1 MTGIPTRGA
10 SPTDTT
16 HSPAAMWQTLAGGAV
31 TIEGGLWARRQ
42 ATNRDAALP
51 HGYRMLE
58 AAGNLENLRIAAGRS
73 TGRYQGP
80 VFMDSDVYKWIEA
93 AAYEHARIPSD
104 WLLSHMA
111 TVIEI
116 VGAAQGEDG
125 YLNSHYQV
133 AEPGR
138 RWTDFAQ
145 GHELYCAGH
154 LFQAAVAH
162 HRATGEDGLLRIA
175 RRFADY
181 LDARF
186 GPGKQPG
193 TPGHPEIEM
202 GLTELYRETGER
214 RYLDLAGFFLDQRG
228 RAWLGPGRYNSAAYY
243 QDRVP
248 VREAAEVEGH
258 AVRALYLTAGVADVY
273 LETREA
279 ALLAALDRQ
288 WADLTSHK
296 LYVTGGVGSRHL
308 GEAFGQPYE
317 LPNDL
322 AYCETCAAIAS
333 ILWSWRMLLA
343 TGQAR
348 FADLIDRTLHNAV
361 LAGVSLDGERYFYV
375 NPLASNGRPE
385 HLGRGGCRR
394 KEWHLVA
401 CCPPNVMRLLASLGH
416 YVATRDRAGLQVH
429 QYAPARIATQLPSG
443 RSVALRME
451 TRYPWEG
458 SVRLTIEAGDGS
470 SWPLA
475 LRIPEWCGRA
485 TVRVNG
491 GAIEAAPDA
500 RGYLRL
506 ERSWRPGD
514 IVELDLPMDVRLIEP
529 HPAIE
534 STRGSVAIERGPLVY
549 CLEQA
554 DQGDAPIAELEIDPT
569 GAPTSRWDPALLEGV
584 VVVRAP
590 GFRVDTSSWGDR
602 LYRPFRSGTRAGA
615 ATGGAVGNPVLRL
628 GESKPGRDARVGPA
642 GYNLIASGLLAGIL
656 GGLVTF

>member
-111 TVIEI
+111 AAIDI
-116 VGAAQGEDG
+116 VGAAQGDDG

-162 HRATGEDGLLRIA
+162 HRATGEDRLLRIA

-202 GLTELYRETGER
+202 GLTELYRETREP

-279 ALLAALDRQ
+279 ALLTALDRQ

-375 NPLASNGRPE
+375 NPLASNGRAE

-443 RSVALRME
+443 RPVALRME

-458 SVRLTIEAGDGS
+458 SVRLTIDEGDGS

-475 LRIPEWCGRA
+475 LRIPEWCGHA

-491 GAIEAAPDA
+491 GPIEAAPGA

-506 ERSWRPGD
+506 DRSWRSGD
-514 IVELDLPMDVRLIEP
+514 LVELDLPMDARLIEP

-569 GAPTSRWDPALLEGV
+569 GAPASRWDPALLEGV

-590 GFRVDTSSWGDR
+590 GFRVDASSWGDR
-602 LYRPFRSGTRAGA
+602 LYRPFRSGAPPTRERVELSAIPYFAWANRSPGA
-615 ATGGAVGNPVLRL
+615 MRVWVPRAT
-628 GESKPGRDARVGPA
+628 
-642 GYNLIASGLLAGIL
+642 I
-656 GGLVTF
+656 

>member
-16 HSPAAMWQTLAGGAV
+16 RSPAATWQTLGGSAV

-93 AAYEHARIPSD
+93 AAYEYARDPGD
-104 WLLSHMA
+104 WLLSRMTA
-111 TVIEI
+111 AIDI
-116 VGAAQGEDG
+116 IGAAQGEDG

-133 AEPGR
+133 AEPGS

-175 RRFADY
+175 CRFADY
-181 LDARF
+181 LDTTF
-186 GPGKQPG
+186 GVGGVGGRGKRPG

-214 RYLDLAGFFLDQRG
+214 RYLELARFFLDQRG
-228 RAWLGPGRYNSAAYY
+228 RGWLGPGRYNSAAYY

-273 LETREA
+273 LETAEP
-279 ALLAALDRQ
+279 ALLTALDRQ
-288 WADLTSHK
+288 WADLVSHK

-343 TGQAR
+343 TGQGR

-361 LAGVSLDGERYFYV
+361 LAGVSLNGERYFYV
-375 NPLASNGRPE
+375 NPLASNGHAE

-416 YVATRDRAGLQVH
+416 YVATRDGTGLQVH
-429 QYAPARIATQLPSG
+429 QYAPARIATQLSSG
-443 RSVALRME
+443 RPAGLRME

-458 SVRLTIEAGDGS
+458 SVRLTIEDGDGS
-470 SWPLA
+470 SWSLA
-475 LRIPEWCGRA
+475 LRVPEWSGRP

-491 GAIEAAPDA
+491 ADVEAAPDA
-500 RGYLRL
+500 SCYLRL
-506 ERSWRPGD
+506 EQAWHPGD
-514 IVELDLPMDVRLIEP
+514 AIELDLPMRAELIEP

-554 DQGDAPIAELEIDPT
+554 DHGGTPIADLEIDPT
-569 GAPTSRWDPALLEGV
+569 TELVPRWDRELLEGI
-584 VVVRAP
+584 VVVRAA

-602 LYRPFRSGTRAGA
+602 LYRPFRPGA
-615 ATGGAVGNPVLRL
+615 P
-628 GESKPGRDARVGPA
+628 PARQR
-642 GYNLIASGLLAGIL
+642 NELIAIPYFAWANRAPGAMRVWIPRA
-656 GGLVTF
+656 TI

>member
-1 MTGIPTRGA
+1 MTPIATRGA
-10 SPTDTT
+10 IPTDTM
-16 HSPAAMWQTLAGGAV
+16 HSPAAKYRTLDGNAV

-58 AAGNLENLRIAAGRS
+58 TAGNFENLRIAAGRS
-73 TGRYQGP
+73 SGRYQGP
-80 VFMDSDVYKWIEA
+80 VFMDSDVYKWLEA
-93 AAYEHARIPSD
+93 AAYEHARLPSE
-104 WLLSHMA
+104 WLRSHMA
-111 TVIEI
+111 TAIDI

-154 LFQAAVAH
+154 LCQAAVAH
-162 HRATGEDGLLRIA
+162 HRATGEESLLRIA
-175 RRFADY
+175 QRFADY

-186 GPGKQPG
+186 GPGKHPG

-202 GLTELYRETGER
+202 GLAELYRETGER
-214 RYLDLAGFFLDQRG
+214 RYLDLARFFLDQRG
-228 RAWLGPGRYNSAAYY
+228 QGWLGPGRYNSAAYY

-248 VREAAEVEGH
+248 VRETSELEGH
-258 AVRALYLTAGVADVY
+258 AVRSLYLTTGVADVY
-273 LETREA
+273 LETGEA
-279 ALLAALDRQ
+279 AFLTALERQ
-288 WADLTSHK
+288 WTDLVSHK

-322 AYCETCAAIAS
+322 AYDETCAAIAS

-343 TGQAR
+343 TGEGR

-361 LAGVSLDGERYFYV
+361 LAGVSLNGERYFYV

-385 HLGRGGCRR
+385 YLGRGGCVR

-416 YVATRDRAGLQVH
+416 YVATRDSAGLQVH
-429 QYAPARIATQLPSG
+429 QYAPAQIATALASG
-443 RSVALRME
+443 QGVRLHME

-458 SVRLTIEAGDGS
+458 SVRLTLEDTGDGP
-470 SWPLA
+470 WTLA
-475 LRIPEWCGRA
+475 LRIPAWSARPTA
-485 TVRVNG
+485 RVNG
-491 GAIEAAPDA
+491 TVVDASPAAD
-500 RGYLRL
+500 GYARL
-506 ERSWRPGD
+506 ERRWRAGD
-514 IVELDLPMDVRLIEP
+514 VVELDLSMEATLIEP

-534 STRGSVAIERGPLVY
+534 STRGCVAIERGPLVY

-554 DQGDAPIAELEIDPT
+554 DQGDAPVAELEIDAAA
-569 GAPTSRWDPALLEGV
+569 APAARWDPGLLEGV
-584 VVVRAP
+584 VTVRAR
-590 GFRVDTSSWGDR
+590 GYQVDTSSWRGR
-602 LYRPFRSGTRAGA
+602 LYRPVGSDLSPRRRPVELTTIPYYAWANRGPGAMRVWIPRA
-615 ATGGAVGNPVLRL
+615 T
-628 GESKPGRDARVGPA
+628 
-642 GYNLIASGLLAGIL
+642 I
-656 GGLVTF
+656 

>member
-1 MTGIPTRGA
+1 M
-10 SPTDTT
+10 
-16 HSPAAMWQTLAGGAV
+16 

-58 AAGNLENLRIAAGRS
+58 KAGNLENLRIAAGRS
-73 TGRYQGP
+73 SGRYQGP

-93 AAYEHARIPSD
+93 AAYEHARMPSD

-111 TVIEI
+111 AAIDI

-162 HRATGEDGLLRIA
+162 HRATGDDRLLRIA

-186 GPGKQPG
+186 GPGKEPG

-202 GLTELYRETGER
+202 GLTELYRETRER

-288 WADLTSHK
+288 WADLTSRK

-343 TGQAR
+343 TGQ
-348 FADLIDRTLHNAV
+348 
-361 LAGVSLDGERYFYV
+361 
-375 NPLASNGRPE
+375 
-385 HLGRGGCRR
+385 
-394 KEWHLVA
+394 
-401 CCPPNVMRLLASLGH
+401 
-416 YVATRDRAGLQVH
+416 
-429 QYAPARIATQLPSG
+429 
-443 RSVALRME
+443 VALRRPDRPDAPQRRARRRVARRRALLLRE
-451 TRYPWEG
+451 PPGQQRAGRAPRARRAAGERSGIWSPAARRTSCGSWRRSGTTSRRAIARASRCTSTRRPGSRPSWHRGAPWPSGWRRRYPWEG
-458 SVRLTIEAGDGS
+458 SVRLTVEEGDGS
-470 SWPLA
+470 AWPLA
-475 LRIPEWCGRA
+475 LRIPEWCGHA

-491 GAIEAAPDA
+491 GAVDARPDAGGLSPCRAQLAPGRRRGARPPDRREADRAAPGDRVDA
-500 RGYLRL
+500 RVASRSSAARSSIASSRPIRATPRSPSSRSTRAERRPHAGTRL
-506 ERSWRPGD
+506 SSRAWWSSGRPGSG
-514 IVELDLPMDVRLIEP
+514 
-529 HPAIE
+529 
-534 STRGSVAIERGPLVY
+534 STRRRG
-549 CLEQA
+549 A
-554 DQGDAPIAELEIDPT
+554 T
-569 GAPTSRWDPALLEGV
+569 GCTARC
-584 VVVRAP
+584 AP
-590 GFRVDTSSWGDR
+590 GHRRRAGGSSS
-602 LYRPFRSGTRAGA
+602 RPFRTSPGRTEARAPCACGSRGLQSDGWLMAGRRLADGSLTAGRRPADRAG
-615 ATGGAVGNPVLRL
+615 
-628 GESKPGRDARVGPA
+628 
-642 GYNLIASGLLAGIL
+642 
-656 GGLVTF
+656 

>member
-1 MTGIPTRGA
+1 MTRTPIRGA
-10 SPTDTT
+10 IPTDTT
-16 HSPAAMWQTLAGGAV
+16 HSPAATWRTLDGDAV
-31 TIEGGLWARRQ
+31 TIDGGLWAKRQ

-58 AAGNLENLRIAAGRS
+58 TAGNFENLRLAAGRS

-80 VFMDSDVYKWIEA
+80 VFMDSDVYKWLEA
-93 AAYEHARIPSD
+93 AAYEYARLPSE
-104 WLLSHMA
+104 WLRSHMA
-111 TVIEI
+111 QAIDI
-116 VGAAQGEDG
+116 VGAAQGADG
-125 YLNSHYQV
+125 YLNSHYTV

-162 HRATGEDGLLRIA
+162 HRATGEESLLRIA
-175 RRFADY
+175 RRFAEY
-181 LDARF
+181 LVDRF
-186 GPGKQPG
+186 GPGKHPG

-202 GLTELYRETGER
+202 GLIELYRETGDQ
-214 RYLDLAGFFLDQRG
+214 RYVELARFFLDQRG
-228 RAWLGPGRYNSAAYY
+228 HAWLGPGRYNSAAYY

-248 VREAAEVEGH
+248 VREASELEGH
-258 AVRALYLTAGVADVY
+258 AVRSLYLTTGIADVY
-273 LETREA
+273 LETGEQ
-279 ALLAALDRQ
+279 ALLSALERQ
-288 WADLTSHK
+288 WADLLGHK

-322 AYCETCAAIAS
+322 AYDETCAAIAS

-343 TGQAR
+343 TGQGR

-385 HLGRGGCRR
+385 YLGRGGCVR

-416 YVATRDRAGLQVH
+416 YVATRDDAGLQVH
-429 QYAPARIATQLPSG
+429 QYAPARIATSLAFGQ
-443 RSVALRME
+443 RVRLRME

-458 SVRLTIEAGDGS
+458 TVRLTVEESAGP
-470 SWPLA
+470 WTLA
-475 LRIPEWCGRA
+475 LRVPAWCGRPA
-485 TVRVNG
+485 ARVNG
-491 GAIEAAPDA
+491 GVVDA
-500 RGYLRL
+500 VQASDGYARL
-506 ERSWRPGD
+506 ERSWRAGD
-514 IVELDLPMDVRLIEP
+514 VVELDLPMNATLIEP

-534 STRGSVAIERGPLVY
+534 STRGCVAIERGPLVY

-554 DQGDAPIAELEIDPT
+554 DQGDAPVAELEIDATATP
-569 GAPTSRWDPALLEGV
+569 AARWDPKLLEGIV
-584 VVVRAP
+584 TVRAP
-590 GFRVDTSSWGDR
+590 GFQVDTSSWRGR
-602 LYRPFRSGTRAGA
+602 LYRPVGADPAPRWRRLELTTIPYYAWANRGPGAMRVWIPRA
-615 ATGGAVGNPVLRL
+615 T
-628 GESKPGRDARVGPA
+628 
-642 GYNLIASGLLAGIL
+642 I
-656 GGLVTF
+656 

>member
-1 MTGIPTRGA
+1 MTAIPTRGA
-10 SPTDTT
+10 PPTDTT
-16 HSPAAMWQTLAGGAV
+16 RSPAARWRTLDGGAV

-58 AAGNLENLRIAAGRS
+58 VAGNFENLRIAAGRS
-73 TGRYQGP
+73 VRRYQGP

-93 AAYEHARIPSD
+93 AAYEHGRVPSD
-104 WLLSHMA
+104 WLLSHMTTA
-111 TVIEI
+111 IDV
-116 VGAAQGEDG
+116 VAAAQGDDG

-162 HRATGEDGLLRIA
+162 RRATGDERLLAIA

-181 LDARF
+181 LDSTF
-186 GPGKQPG
+186 GPGKRPG
-193 TPGHPEIEM
+193 TPGHPEIEL

-214 RYLDLAGFFLDQRG
+214 RYLSLAGFFLDQRG
-228 RAWLGPGRYNSAAYY
+228 RGWLGPGRYSSSAYY

-248 VREAAEVEGH
+248 VREASEVEGH

-273 LETREA
+273 LETGEA
-279 ALLAALDRQ
+279 ALLTALDRQ
-288 WADLTSHK
+288 WADLVGGK

-322 AYCETCAAIAS
+322 AYCETCAAIGS

-343 TGQAR
+343 TGQGR

-416 YVATRDRAGLQVH
+416 YVATRDETGVQVH
-429 QYAPARIATQLPSG
+429 QYAPARIATQLPTGSAVTLRRAS
-443 RSVALRME
+443 RSSARRDSRS
-451 TRYPWEG
+451 TRPRG
-458 SVRLTIEAGDGS
+458 KGS
-470 SWPLA
+470 STAPSTP
-475 LRIPEWCGRA
+475 RR
-485 TVRVNG
+485 RHR
-491 GAIEAAPDA
+491 GA
-500 RGYLRL
+500 
-506 ERSWRPGD
+506 
-514 IVELDLPMDVRLIEP
+514 
-529 HPAIE
+529 E
-534 STRGSVAIERGPLVY
+534 SS
-549 CLEQA
+549 
-554 DQGDAPIAELEIDPT
+554 
-569 GAPTSRWDPALLEGV
+569 
-584 VVVRAP
+584 
-590 GFRVDTSSWGDR
+590 
-602 LYRPFRSGTRAGA
+602 
-615 ATGGAVGNPVLRL
+615 
-628 GESKPGRDARVGPA
+628 
-642 GYNLIASGLLAGIL
+642 
-656 GGLVTF
+656 

>member
-1 MTGIPTRGA
+1 MTVAARGA
-10 SPTDTT
+10 VPTDTLR
-16 HSPAAMWQTLAGGAV
+16 SPAATWHTLEGGAV
-31 TIEGGLWARRQ
+31 AIEGGLWARRQ

-58 AAGNLENLRIAAGRS
+58 TAGNFENLRIAAGRA

-80 VFMDSDVYKWIEA
+80 VFMDSDVYKWVEA
-93 AAYEHARIPSD
+93 AAYEHARAPSD
-104 WLLSHMA
+104 WLRSRMA
-111 TVIEI
+111 EAIEL
-116 VGAAQGEDG
+116 VAAAQGADG
-125 YLNSHYQV
+125 YVNSHYQV

-162 HRATGEDGLLRIA
+162 HRATGEDRLLRIA

-181 LDARF
+181 LDTIF
-186 GPGKQPG
+186 GSDPGKRPV

-202 GLTELYRETGER
+202 GLSELYRETGER
-214 RYLDLAGFFLDQRG
+214 RYLALARSFLDQRG
-228 RAWLGPGRYNSAAYY
+228 RGWLGPGRYNSAAYY

-248 VREAAEVEGH
+248 VRDATEVEGH

-273 LETREA
+273 LETGEP
-279 ALLAALDRQ
+279 ALLTALERQ
-288 WADLTSHK
+288 WADLVSHK

-343 TGQAR
+343 TGQRR

-375 NPLASNGRPE
+375 NPLASNGRVE

-416 YVATRDRAGLQVH
+416 YVATRAQTELQVH
-429 QYAPARIATQLPSG
+429 QYVPARITTTLASDRPVS
-443 RSVALRME
+443 LRME
-451 TRYPWEG
+451 TRYPWDGAVRVQIEETDGRPWTLAFRVPDWCRQATIRLNDGPIPTGVDG
-458 SVRLTIEAGDGS
+458 SVDTG
-470 SWPLA
+470 
-475 LRIPEWCGRA
+475 
-485 TVRVNG
+485 
-491 GAIEAAPDA
+491 
-500 RGYLRL
+500 GYLRL
-506 ERSWRPGD
+506 QRSWRAGD
-514 IVELDLPMDVRLIEP
+514 VVALDLPMAERLIEP

-534 STRGSVAIERGPLVY
+534 STRGSLAIERGPLVY

-554 DQGDAPIAELEIDPT
+554 DNGDMPIAELEIDPA
-569 GAPTSRWDPALLEGV
+569 APLAARWDPGVLEGV
-584 VVVRAP
+584 VTVRTG
-590 GFRVDTSSWGDR
+590 GFRVDRSSWSGR
-602 LYRPFRSGTRAGA
+602 LYRSWRADAMPTRERVELTAIPYYAWANRAPGA
-615 ATGGAVGNPVLRL
+615 MRVWIPRAT
-628 GESKPGRDARVGPA
+628 
-642 GYNLIASGLLAGIL
+642 I
-656 GGLVTF
+656 

>member
-1 MTGIPTRGA
+1 M
-10 SPTDTT
+10 
-16 HSPAAMWQTLAGGAV
+16 
-31 TIEGGLWARRQ
+31 
-42 ATNRDAALP
+42 
-51 HGYRMLE
+51 
-58 AAGNLENLRIAAGRS
+58 
-73 TGRYQGP
+73 
-80 VFMDSDVYKWIEA
+80 A
-93 AAYEHARIPSD
+93 AAID
-104 WLLSHMA
+104 
-111 TVIEI
+111 I

-162 HRATGEDGLLRIA
+162 HRATGDDRLLRIA

-186 GPGKQPG
+186 GPGKEPG

-202 GLTELYRETGER
+202 GLTELYRETRER

-375 NPLASNGRPE
+375 NPLASNGQAE

-429 QYAPARIATQLPSG
+429 QYAPARIATQLASGRPVGPPDGDPLPVGGIGPVDGRGGRRQRVAARAADPGMVRARHGPGERRSG
-443 RSVALRME
+443 RSRAGR
-451 TRYPWEG
+451 R
-458 SVRLTIEAGDGS
+458 RLSPCS
-470 SWPLA
+470 SA
-475 LRIPEWCGRA
+475 
-485 TVRVNG
+485 
-491 GAIEAAPDA
+491 
-500 RGYLRL
+500 
-506 ERSWRPGD
+506 SWRPGD
-514 IVELDLPMDVRLIEP
+514 VVELDLPMDARLIEP

-569 GAPTSRWDPALLEGV
+569 GAPASRWDPALLEGV

-602 LYRPFRSGTRAGA
+602 LYRPFRSEAPPTRRRVELSAIPYFAWANRDPGA
-615 ATGGAVGNPVLRL
+615 MRVWVPRAT
-628 GESKPGRDARVGPA
+628 
-642 GYNLIASGLLAGIL
+642 I
-656 GGLVTF
+656 

>member
-1 MTGIPTRGA
+1 MTGIPTGGA

-16 HSPAAMWQTLAGGAV
+16 RSPAARWRTLEGGAV

-58 AAGNLENLRIAAGRS
+58 TAGNFENLRLAAGRS

-80 VFMDSDVYKWIEA
+80 VFMDSDVYKWLEA
-93 AAYEHARIPSD
+93 AAYEHARLPSE
-104 WLLSHMA
+104 WLLSHMKTA
-111 TVIEI
+111 IDI
-116 VGAAQGEDG
+116 VGAAQGADG
-125 YLNSHYQV
+125 YLNSHYTV

-162 HRATGEDGLLRIA
+162 HRATGTDDLLAIA
-175 RRFADY
+175 RRFAGY
-181 LDARF
+181 LVDRF
-186 GPGKQPG
+186 GPGKHPG

-202 GLTELYRETGER
+202 GLIELYRETGDR
-214 RYLDLAGFFLDQRG
+214 RYVELARFFLDQRG
-228 RAWLGPGRYNSAAYY
+228 YAWLGPGRYNSAAYY

-248 VREAAEVEGH
+248 VREASEVEGH
-258 AVRALYLTAGVADVY
+258 AVRALYLTTGIADVY
-273 LETREA
+273 LETGEA
-279 ALLAALDRQ
+279 GLLTALDRQ

-296 LYVTGGVGSRHL
+296 LYLTGGVGSRHL

-322 AYCETCAAIAS
+322 AYDETCAAIGS

-343 TGQAR
+343 TGQGR

-385 HLGRGGCRR
+385 YLGRGGCVR

-401 CCPPNVMRLLASLGH
+401 CCPPNVMRLLATLGH
-416 YVATRDRAGLQVH
+416 YVATRDATGLQIH
-429 QYAPARIATQLPSG
+429 QYAPVRIATRPPG
-443 RSVALRME
+443 GPAVTLRME

-458 SVRLTIEAGDGS
+458 SVRITIEGGDGS
-470 SWPLA
+470 PWTLA
-475 LRIPEWCGRA
+475 LRVPEWCPRPGL
-485 TVRVNG
+485 RVNG
-491 GAIEAAPDA
+491 AAGGGALDAA
-500 RGYLRL
+500 GYLRL
-506 ERSWRPGD
+506 DHAWRDGD
-514 IVELDLPMDVRLIEP
+514 VVELDLPMAARLIEP

-534 STRGSVAIERGPLVY
+534 STRGCVAIDRGPLVY
-549 CLEQA
+549 CLEEA
-554 DQGDAPIAELEIDPT
+554 DQGGHPVAELEIDAT
-569 GAPTSRWDPALLEGV
+569 GGLTSRWDPALLEGV
-584 VVVRAP
+584 TTVRAP
-590 GFRVDTSSWGDR
+590 GFRVDASSWQGK
-602 LYRPFRSGTRAGA
+602 LYRPVDSAAPPPRRAVELTAIPYYAWANRGPGA
-615 ATGGAVGNPVLRL
+615 MRVWVPRAT
-628 GESKPGRDARVGPA
+628 
-642 GYNLIASGLLAGIL
+642 I
-656 GGLVTF
+656 

>member
-16 HSPAAMWQTLAGGAV
+16 HSPAALWRTLDGGAV

-58 AAGNLENLRIAAGRS
+58 TAGNLENLRIAAGRS

-111 TVIEI
+111 AVIDI

-202 GLTELYRETGER
+202 GLVELYRETGER
-214 RYLDLAGFFLDQRG
+214 RYLDLARFFLDQRG

-258 AVRALYLTAGVADVY
+258 AVRALYLTTGVADVY
-273 LETREA
+273 LETGEA

-322 AYCETCAAIAS
+322 AYGETCAAIAS

-375 NPLASNGRPE
+375 NPLASNGRAGAP
-385 HLGRGGCRR
+385 RARR
-394 KEWHLVA
+394 LPAQGVA
-401 CCPPNVMRLLASLGH
+401 PGRLLSAERH
-416 YVATRDRAGLQVH
+416 AAPRVAR
-429 QYAPARIATQLPSG
+429 
-443 RSVALRME
+443 ALR
-451 TRYPWEG
+451 R
-458 SVRLTIEAGDGS
+458 
-470 SWPLA
+470 
-475 LRIPEWCGRA
+475 
-485 TVRVNG
+485 
-491 GAIEAAPDA
+491 DA
-500 RGYLRL
+500 R
-506 ERSWRPGD
+506 S
-514 IVELDLPMDVRLIEP
+514 
-529 HPAIE
+529 
-534 STRGSVAIERGPLVY
+534 
-549 CLEQA
+549 C
-554 DQGDAPIAELEIDPT
+554 
-569 GAPTSRWDPALLEGV
+569 GAPG
-584 VVVRAP
+584 AP
-590 GFRVDTSSWGDR
+590 V
-602 LYRPFRSGTRAGA
+602 RAGA
-615 ATGGAVGNPVLRL
+615 DRDPAAVGALRAPS
-628 GESKPGRDARVGPA
+628 GWRPATRGRGR
-642 GYNLIASGLLAGIL
+642 SG
-656 GGLVTF
+656 

>member
-1 MTGIPTRGA
+1 LSTRGA
-10 SPTDTT
+10 NPTDATR
-16 HSPAAMWQTLAGGAV
+16 SPAATLRTLGGRAA

-42 ATNRDAALP
+42 ATNRNAALP

-58 AAGNLENLRIAAGRS
+58 AAGNLENLRIAAGS
-73 TGRYQGP
+73 SSARYRGP

-93 AAYEHARIPSD
+93 AAYEYARIPGD
-104 WLLSHMA
+104 WLRSHMTA
-111 TVIEI
+111 AIDI

-138 RWTDFAQ
+138 RWTDFAH

-162 HRATGEDGLLRIA
+162 HRATGEGGLLRVA

-181 LDARF
+181 LDASF
-186 GPGKQPG
+186 GPGKRPAA
-193 TPGHPEIEM
+193 PGHPEIEM

-214 RYLDLAGFFLDQRG
+214 RYLELARFLLDQRG
-228 RAWLGPGRYNSAAYY
+228 HGWLGPGRFDSAYY

-248 VREAAEVEGH
+248 VREATEVEGH
-258 AVRALYLTAGVADVY
+258 AVRALYLAAGVADVY
-273 LETREA
+273 LETAEA
-279 ALLAALDRQ
+279 GLLAAVDRQ
-288 WADLTSHK
+288 WADLTGHK
-296 LYVTGGVGSRHL
+296 LYVTGGVGSRHR

-375 NPLASNGRPE
+375 NPLASNGQVE

-429 QYAPARIATQLPSG
+429 QYAPARIVTELSAG
-443 RSVALRME
+443 RPVGLRME

-458 SVRLTIEAGDGS
+458 SVRLTIEDGDGGA
-470 SWPLA
+470 WA
-475 LRIPEWCGRA
+475 LGLRVPGWCGRA
-485 TVRVNG
+485 TARVNG
-491 GAIEAAPDA
+491 DAVETTPDA
-500 RGYLRL
+500 SGYLRL
-506 ERSWRPGD
+506 ERTWRPGD
-514 IVELDLPMDVRLIEP
+514 AVELELPMDAGLVEP

-534 STRGSVAIERGPLVY
+534 STRGCLAIARGPLVY

-554 DQGDAPIAELEIDPT
+554 DQGNAPIAELAIDPT
-569 GAPTSRWDPALLEGV
+569 TALASRWDPDLLEGV
-584 VVVRAP
+584 VTVRAA
-590 GFRVDTSSWGDR
+590 GFRVDTSSWGGR
-602 LYRPFRSGTRAGA
+602 LYRPFGSAAPPARRPTELTAIPYFAWANRDPGAMRVWIPRA
-615 ATGGAVGNPVLRL
+615 T
-628 GESKPGRDARVGPA
+628 
-642 GYNLIASGLLAGIL
+642 I
-656 GGLVTF
+656 

>member
-1 MTGIPTRGA
+1 MSSTPTRGA

-42 ATNRDAALP
+42 AINREAALP

-58 AAGNLENLRIAAGRS
+58 TAGNFENLRIAGGRS

-93 AAYEHARIPSD
+93 AAYEHARVPSE

-111 TVIEI
+111 TAIHI
-116 VGAAQGEDG
+116 VGAAQGADG
-125 YLNSHYQV
+125 YLNSHYTV

-138 RWTDFAQ
+138 RWSDFAQ

-154 LFQAAVAH
+154 LVQAAVAH
-162 HRATGEDGLLRIA
+162 HRATGTDGLLRIA

-181 LDARF
+181 LVDRF
-186 GPGKQPG
+186 GPGKHPG

-202 GLTELYRETGER
+202 GLIELYRETGDR
-214 RYLDLAGFFLDQRG
+214 RYAELARFFLDQRG
-228 RAWLGPGRYNSAAYY
+228 HAWLGPGRYNSAAYY

-248 VREAAEVEGH
+248 VRDASELEGH

-273 LETREA
+273 LETGEA
-279 ALLAALDRQ
+279 SLLSALHRQ

-322 AYCETCAAIAS
+322 AYDETCAAIAS

-343 TGQAR
+343 TGQSH

-361 LAGVSLDGERYFYV
+361 LSGVSLDGERYFYV
-375 NPLASNGRPE
+375 NPLASNGRAE
-385 HLGRGGCRR
+385 YLGRGGCAR
-394 KEWHLVA
+394 KDWHLVA

-416 YVATRDRAGLQVH
+416 YIATRDRTGLQVH
-429 QYAPARIATQLPSG
+429 QYAPARIATALATG
-443 RSVALRME
+443 GAVRLRME

-458 SVRLTIEAGDGS
+458 AVRLTVEESDGR

-475 LRIPEWCGRA
+475 LRIPEWSAGRA
-485 TVRVNG
+485 AVRVNG
-491 GAIEAAPDA
+491 APATPDGH
-500 RGYLRL
+500 GYLRL
-506 ERSWRPGD
+506 EQPWRPGD
-514 IVELDLPMDVRLIEP
+514 TVELDLPMDARLIEP

-534 STRGSVAIERGPLVY
+534 ATRGCLAIERGPLVY
-549 CLEQA
+549 CVEQA
-554 DQGDAPIAELEIDPT
+554 DQGAAPVAELELDPSR
-569 GAPTSRWDPALLEGV
+569 PMESRWAPELLEGV

-590 GFRVDTSSWGDR
+590 GFRVDESAWGGR
-602 LYRPFRSGTRAGA
+602 LYRPFRPGA
-615 ATGGAVGNPVLRL
+615 APARQRAELTAIPYFAWANRGPGAM
-628 GESKPGRDARVGPA
+628 RVWIPQ
-642 GYNLIASGLLAGIL
+642 
-656 GGLVTF
+656 TTTP